1 MLSEEERAE
10 ILKEIQGHPYKQ
22 AACVEALKIVQ
33 RNRGWVSDEIQDLAE
48 LLDMSPAEIEGVAT
62 FFSHIYTR
70 PLGKYVI
77 FICDS
82 ISCWL
87 AGHDVLR
94 EYLEKRLGIKGGET
108 TDDEQFTLMP
118 IACLGICEYAPAMLI
133 DDTLYSKLTPEKI
146 DEILRKYE

>member
-1 MLSEEERAE
+1 VLSEEERAE
-10 ILKEIQGHPYKQ
+10 ILKEIEGHPYKQ

-33 RNRGWVSDEIQDLAE
+33 RNRGWVSDEIQDIAE

-87 AGHDVLR
+87 AGYDGLR
-94 EYLEKRLGIKGGET
+94 EYLEQRLGIKGGET
-108 TDDEQFTLMP
+108 TGDEQFTLMP
-118 IACLGICEYAPAMLI
+118 IACLGICERAPAMLI
-133 DDTLYSKLTPEKI
+133 DDTLYTELTPEKI
-146 DEILRKYE
+146 DEILRNYE